1 MFLTQAKNVNG
12 ACLFW
17 AKLNRVICFT
27 NALCVLRYLKM
38 NSEYQKYIDRCMQ
51 MEETGALGKMLCR
64 IVIEIGEDKSR
75 EILEGFR
82 SHPDKQQECERLSGL
97 LNRPLHI
104 SCSEA

>member
-1 MFLTQAKNVNG
+1 MAQAKSING

-82 SHPDKQQECERLSGL
+82 SHPDKHVTIERLSEL
-97 LNRPLHI
+97 LNPPLHRL
-104 SCSEA
+104 CSEA